1 MAMKKVLLIIAL
13 VCAIHIQAQE
23 RLDDIGRI
31 TIHAYVPESEE
42 LPYESRKLLETKLSQ
57 IISAN
62 GIADNENY
70 VRFVLTA
77 KINVI
82 SKDIVAGPPQRISQ
96 KLDITLMLGDIEN
109 DKIYS
114 QLTISGIGI
123 GQSLEKS
130 YISAFKNINPKNAL
144 ITTFIQEGKEK
155 MLAYYQT
162 NCEDLIAEAKKRAS
176 LQNYEDAL
184 MLLTSI
190 PDVCTDC
197 FDEAARIAIPIYK
210 DMIEARGA
218 DFLNQARSV
227 WAKNPTKAGAA
238 EATRLLSQIN
248 FAASCQPQAASL
260 MREITIKMNEIDRRE
275 WKHQMQVYHDG
286 IEREKRQ
293 WTQHVRE
300 YEDRVQTQR
309 MYLKAARDVAIT
321 YAKNQ
326 PKIVTRIV
334 NLNRVVLW

>member
-1 MAMKKVLLIIAL
+1 MKKICLILVLLCTIS
-13 VCAIHIQAQE
+13 VQAQD
-23 RLDDIGRI
+23 RLDDVGRI
-31 TIHAYVPESEE
+31 TIHAYVPENED
-42 LPYESRKLLETKLSQ
+42 LPYEAHKLLTTKLSQ
-57 IISAN
+57 IITAN
-62 GIADNENY
+62 GIADNENF

-96 KLDITLMLGDIEN
+96 KLDVTLVLGDIEE

-114 QLTISGIGI
+114 QLTISCIGI
-123 GQSLEKS
+123 GQSYEKAF
-130 YISAFKNINPKNAL
+130 ISAFKNINPQNTA
-144 ITTFIQEGKEK
+144 ITAFIREGKGK
-155 MLAYYQT
+155 VLGYYQT
-162 NCEDLIAEAKKRAS
+162 HCEDLITEAKKQAS

-184 MLLTSI
+184 MLLASI

-197 FDEAARIAIPIYK
+197 FEEAARIAAPIYT
-210 DMIEARGA
+210 DMVEARGA
-218 DFLNQARSV
+218 EFLNQARAV
-227 WAKNPTKAGAA
+227 WAKNPTREGAR

-248 FAASCQPQAASL
+248 FAASCQPQATSL
-260 MREITIKMNEIDRRE
+260 MREITAKMNEIDRRE
-275 WKHQMQVYHDG
+275 WEHQMQVYQDS

-293 WTQHVRE
+293 WAQHVRE

-326 PKIVTRIV
+326 PKVVTRIV
-334 NLNRVVLW
+334 NYNRIILW

>member
-1 MAMKKVLLIIAL
+1 MRKYLLIVAMLCTICTL
-13 VCAIHIQAQE
+13 AQE

-42 LPYESRKLLETKLSQ
+42 LPYESHKLLETKLSQ

-62 GIADNENY
+62 GIADNENF

-82 SKDIVAGPPQRISQ
+82 SKDIIAGPPQRISQ
-96 KLDITLMLGDIEN
+96 KLDITLILGDIEE
-109 DKIYS
+109 DKVYA
-114 QLTISGIGI
+114 QQTISAVGI
-123 GQSLEKS
+123 GQSLEKA
-130 YISAFKNINPKNAL
+130 YIAAFKNINPKNTA
-144 ITTFIQEGKEK
+144 ITAFIQGGKEK
-155 MLAYYQT
+155 LLSYYQT
-162 NCEDLIAEAKKRAS
+162 HCEDVIAEARKLAS

-184 MLLTSI
+184 MMLTSI

-197 FDEAARIAIPIYK
+197 FEEASRIAAPIYR

-218 DFLNQARSV
+218 EFLNQARAV
-227 WAKNPTKAGAA
+227 WAKNPTKEGAR
-238 EATRLLSQIN
+238 EATVLLSQIN

-260 MREITIKMNEIDRRE
+260 MREITTKMNEIDRRE
-275 WKHQMQVYHDG
+275 WEHQMQVYQDN

-293 WTQHVRE
+293 WAQHVKE

-326 PKIVTRIV
+326 PKVVTRVV
-334 NLNRVVLW
+334 NYNKVILW

>member
-1 MAMKKVLLIIAL
+1 MKNKLMLIIAL
-13 VCAIHIQAQE
+13 MCTVYIQAQE

-42 LPYESRKLLETKLSQ
+42 LPYESHKLLETKLSQ
-57 IISAN
+57 IVSAN
-62 GIADNENY
+62 GIADNENF

-96 KLDITLMLGDIEN
+96 KLEVTLILGDIEE
-109 DKIYS
+109 DKVYTQMS
-114 QLTISGIGI
+114 LSLLGI
-123 GQSLEKS
+123 GQSMEKA
-130 YISAFKNINPKNAL
+130 YIAAFKNINPKNTA

-162 NCEDLIAEAKKRAS
+162 HCEDLIAEAKKQAS

-197 FDEAARIAIPIYK
+197 FDEAARIAAPIYK

-218 DFLNQARSV
+218 ECLNQARAV
-227 WAKNPTKAGAA
+227 WAKNPTKEGAS

-260 MREITIKMNEIDRRE
+260 MREITAKMNEIDRRE
-275 WKHQMQVYHDG
+275 WEHKMQVYQDN

-293 WTQHVRE
+293 WAQHVRE

-309 MYLKAARDVAIT
+309 MYLRAARDVAMT
-321 YAKNQ
+321 YAMNQ
-326 PKIVTRIV
+326 PKVVTRVINYNKV
-334 NLNRVVLW
+334 ILW

>member
-1 MAMKKVLLIIAL
+1 MKIIIVIIAL
-13 VCAIHIQAQE
+13 LGVLPAKAQN

-31 TIHAYVPESEE
+31 SIHAYVPDREE
-42 LPYESRKLLETKLSQ
+42 LPKESHKLLETKLAQ

-62 GIADNENY
+62 GIADNENF

-82 SKDIVAGPPQRISQ
+82 SKDIIAGPPQRISQ
-96 KLDITLMLGDIEN
+96 KLDVTLMLGDIEE

-114 QLTISGIGI
+114 QLTISCIGI
-123 GQSLEKS
+123 GQSYEKAF
-130 YISAFKNINPKNAL
+130 ISAFKNINPQNTA
-144 ITTFIQEGKEK
+144 ITAFIQEGKEK
-155 MLAYYQT
+155 ILSYYQSH
-162 NCEDLIAEAKKRAS
+162 CEDLIAEARKQAS

-197 FDEAARIAIPIYK
+197 FNEAARIAEPIFT

-218 DFLNQARSV
+218 EFLNQARTV
-227 WAKNPTKAGAA
+227 WSKNPTKAGAV
-238 EATRLLSQIN
+238 EATKLLAQIN
-248 FAASCQPQAASL
+248 FSASCQPKAVSL
-260 MREITIKMNEIDRRE
+260 MREITDKMNEIDRRE
-275 WKHQMQVYHDG
+275 WEHQMQVYQDG

-293 WTQHVRE
+293 WAQHVKE

-326 PKIVTRIV
+326 PKVITRIV
-334 NLNRVVLW
+334 NYNRVILW

>member
-1 MAMKKVLLIIAL
+1 MKKNLMLMLAMMCMI
-13 VCAIHIQAQE
+13 CTQAQE
-23 RLDDIGRI
+23 RLDDIGRM
-31 TIHAYVPESEE
+31 TIHAYIPESEE
-42 LPYESRKLLETKLSQ
+42 LPYESHKLLETKLSQ

-62 GIADNENY
+62 GIADNENF

-77 KINVI
+77 KVNVI

-96 KLDITLMLGDIEN
+96 KLDITLTLGDIEE
-109 DKIYS
+109 DKVYA
-114 QLTISGIGI
+114 QQTISVVGI

-130 YISAFKNINPKNAL
+130 YISAFKNINPKNTA
-144 ITTFIQEGKEK
+144 ITAFMQEGKEK
-155 MLAYYQT
+155 ILAYYQT
-162 NCEDLIAEAKKRAS
+162 HCEDIIAEAKKQAS
-176 LQNYEDAL
+176 LQHYEHAL

-190 PDVCTDC
+190 PDVCADC
-197 FDEAARIAIPIYK
+197 FDEAARVATPIYR

-218 DFLNQARSV
+218 EFLNQASAV
-227 WAKNPTKAGAA
+227 WAKNPTKDGAK

-260 MREITIKMNEIDRRE
+260 MREITDKMNEIDRRE
-275 WKHQMQVYHDG
+275 WEHQMQVYQDG

-293 WTQHVRE
+293 WAQHVKE

-321 YAKNQ
+321 YAQYQ
-326 PKIVTRIV
+326 PKVVTRVI
-334 NLNRVVLW
+334 NYNRVILW

>member
-1 MAMKKVLLIIAL
+1 MKKILLIIAL
-13 VCAIHIQAQE
+13 VCTMHIQAQE
-23 RLDDIGRI
+23 RLDDLGRI
-31 TIHAYVPESEE
+31 TIHAYVPKSEN
-42 LPYESRKLLETKLSQ
+42 LPYESHKLMETKLSQ

-62 GIADNENY
+62 GIVDNEKY

-82 SKDIVAGPPQRISQ
+82 SKDIVVGPPQRISQ
-96 KLDITLMLGDIEN
+96 KLDITLILGDIEE
-109 DKIYS
+109 DKVYS
-114 QLTISGIGI
+114 QLTISSIGV

-130 YISAFKNINPKNAL
+130 YISAFKNINPKNTA
-144 ITTFIQEGKEK
+144 ITAFIQEGKEK
-155 MLAYYQT
+155 ILAYYQKH
-162 NCEDLIAEAKKRAS
+162 CGDLITEAKKQAS
-176 LQNYEDAL
+176 LHNFEDAL

-197 FDEAARIAIPIYK
+197 FDEAARIAAPIYTN
-210 DMIEARGA
+210 MIEARGEEY
-218 DFLNQARSV
+218 LNQARSV
-227 WAKNPTKAGAA
+227 WARNPTGEGAK

-260 MREITIKMNEIDRRE
+260 LREISTKMNEIDRRE
-275 WKHQMQVYHDG
+275 WEHQIQVYQDG

-293 WTQHVRE
+293 WAQHVKE
-300 YEDRVQTQR
+300 YEDRVLTQR

-326 PKIVTRIV
+326 PKVIKRVINYNRI
-334 NLNRVVLW
+334 LLW

>member
-1 MAMKKVLLIIAL
+1 MKSKLMLILVLMCT
-13 VCAIHIQAQE
+13 VYTQAQE

-31 TIHAYVPESEE
+31 TIHAYVPESED
-42 LPYESRKLLETKLSQ
+42 LPHESHKLLETKLSQ
-57 IISAN
+57 IISVN
-62 GIADNENY
+62 GIADNENF

-96 KLDITLMLGDIEN
+96 KLDITLILGDIEE
-109 DKIYS
+109 DKVYA
-114 QLTISGIGI
+114 QQTISVMGI
-123 GQSLEKS
+123 GQSLEKA
-130 YISAFKNINPKNAL
+130 YIAAFKNINPKNAA
-144 ITTFIQEGKEK
+144 ITAFMQEGKEK
-155 MLAYYQT
+155 LLSYYQT
-162 NCEDLIAEAKKRAS
+162 HCEDLITEAKKQAS

-197 FDEAARIAIPIYK
+197 FDEAARIAAPIYN

-218 DFLNQARSV
+218 ECLNQARAV
-227 WAKNPTKAGAA
+227 WAKNPTKEGARETTA
-238 EATRLLSQIN
+238 LLSQIN

-260 MREITIKMNEIDRRE
+260 MREITAKMSETDRRE
-275 WKHQMQVYHDG
+275 WEHKMQVYQDN

-293 WTQHVRE
+293 WAQHVRE

-309 MYLKAARDVAIT
+309 MYLRAARDVAMT
-321 YAKNQ
+321 YARNQ
-326 PKIVTRIV
+326 PKVVTRIV
-334 NLNRVVLW
+334 NYNRVILW